1 MKICVFCSSSA
12 NLDAKY
18 IQAAKNLGRT
28 IAERGHELVFGGY
41 DQGLMGA
48 TAKAAV
54 SAGGRVHGV
63 TTAGLTATGRTIV
76 DGIEN
81 VEEPDLSTRIKHMV
95 RMSDAFVTLPGG
107 LGTFEEFFSVMSQIK
122 AGELEATCAL
132 LDVDGYFKPLVEML
146 DLSCETGLNSCDWRA
161 FCGVFDNADAL
172 VDWFENF

>member
-12 NLDAKY
+12 NLNAKY
-18 IQAAKNLGRT
+18 IQAAEHLGRT

-54 SAGGRVHGV
+54 SAGGRVRGV

-76 DGIEN
+76 DGIES

-132 LDVDGYFKPLVEML
+132 LDVDSYFKPLVEML
-146 DLSCETGLNSCDWRA
+146 DLSCEAGLNSCDWRA
-161 FCGVFDNADAL
+161 FCDVFDNADAL